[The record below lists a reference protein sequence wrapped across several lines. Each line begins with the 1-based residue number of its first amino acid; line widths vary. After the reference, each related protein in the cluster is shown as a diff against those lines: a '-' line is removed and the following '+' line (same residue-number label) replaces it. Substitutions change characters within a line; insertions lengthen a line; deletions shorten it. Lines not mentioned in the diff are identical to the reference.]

1 MTVRMLLEWLSACS
15 GMRTYKLTLD
25 ADRDVA
31 QIFLDGLELFGAA
44 QAEKYALGM
53 SGHFAFLAEKKKRGS
68 DYDHVLP
75 GLRRSE
81 YVSHA
86 IYYRHT
92 DYGVLILRILHGR
105 MDPAR
110 HFMPD

>member
-1 MTVRMLLEWLSACS
+1 M
-15 GMRTYKLTLD
+15 GQYKLTQD

-31 QIFLDGLELFGAA
+31 QIYQDGSDMFGAI
-44 QAEKYALGM
+44 QAEKYARDM
-53 SGHFAFLAEKKKRGS
+53 AKRFSFLAEKKIQGADCS
-68 DYDHVLP
+68 HVVP
-75 GLRRSE
+75 QLRRAD

-105 MDPAR
+105 MDPGR
-110 HFMPD
+110 HL